1 MATDPTNDDLRIVAN
16 AYRQE
21 MLAGHGDQPDCSFK
35 EQTSVRWPRR
45 GLGWCQSV
53 PKEFPMQKWLGRAL
67 EWGGAV
73 LAMVSAAALIYV
85 ELFLM
90 RTAEEAPVESTAPV
104 ELYWILL
111 VIGVIAA
118 IIGFFGRRRTSGGET

>member
-1 MATDPTNDDLRIVAN
+1 
-16 AYRQE
+16 
-21 MLAGHGDQPDCSFK
+21 
-35 EQTSVRWPRR
+35 
-45 GLGWCQSV
+45 
-53 PKEFPMQKWLGRAL
+53 MQMWLGRAL
-67 EWGGAV
+67 ESGGAV
-73 LAMVSAAALIYV
+73 LAGVSAAALIYV

-118 IIGFFGRRRTSGGET
+118 VIGFVLRRRKPGGET

>member
-1 MATDPTNDDLRIVAN
+1 
-16 AYRQE
+16 
-21 MLAGHGDQPDCSFK
+21 
-35 EQTSVRWPRR
+35 
-45 GLGWCQSV
+45 
-53 PKEFPMQKWLGRAL
+53 MQKLLGRAL

-90 RTAEEAPVESTAPV
+90 RTAEEVPVESTAPV

>member
-1 MATDPTNDDLRIVAN
+1 MSLSIPSLR
-16 AYRQE
+16 
-21 MLAGHGDQPDCSFK
+21 
-35 EQTSVRWPRR
+35 T
-45 GLGWCQSV
+45 
-53 PKEFPMQKWLGRAL
+53 
-67 EWGGAV
+67 AV
-73 LAMVSAAALIYV
+73 VSAAALIYV

-118 IIGFFGRRRTSGGET
+118 IIGFFGRRRTSGGEA